1 MRLDELAV
9 YERGLEERA
18 EWVEHRLHRGALELD
33 ERAAALERTAR
44 KLESEATRLTELG
57 AELSQ
62 REAEL
67 GELAAAFNERGARL
81 SAAEAEVLQREERL
95 AGREARVVRLVRRIA
110 ERRARV
116 SAAVRAAPPAVAPA
130 PEPRATSH
138 LLLLASA
145 AGYALHEREG
155 PVPERGSEVAPLG
168 EDGRS
173 YRVAGAGPSPLPG
186 DRRRCAYL
194 EPL

>member
-1 MRLDELAV
+1 QDMGRPGGTWPPGAKLASEPIQAEPTRRRRRLFGRRLAMRLDELAV

-116 SAAVRAAPPAVAPA
+116 SAAVRAAPPAVAPE
-130 PEPRATSH
+130 PE
-138 LLLLASA
+138 
-145 AGYALHEREG
+145 
-155 PVPERGSEVAPLG
+155 
-168 EDGRS
+168 
-173 YRVAGAGPSPLPG
+173 
-186 DRRRCAYL
+186 
-194 EPL
+194 